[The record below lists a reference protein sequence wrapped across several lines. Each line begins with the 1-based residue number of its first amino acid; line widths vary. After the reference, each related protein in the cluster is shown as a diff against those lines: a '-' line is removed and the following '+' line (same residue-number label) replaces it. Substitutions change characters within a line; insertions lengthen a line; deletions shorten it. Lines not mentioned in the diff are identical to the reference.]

1 MKRLQ
6 ISFSKSKFRKVKKL
20 ACRNQELQEILG
32 YSERIIPIAE
42 SRKYSDPVAL
52 FEKLYQHA
60 CAMHNALS
68 RNWRCSSRT
77 CRTHQANLCLRGEIK
92 TVGFNVLF
100 VLEDEQDSLP
110 RPRRREVTIK
120 PIKGDAASV
129 APTEEVSYVRQAES
143 FTAVQESFKD
153 MISGKKRSSFKKAF
167 FKAQKSKELSPRPDN
182 GEVASEGGKQAHSA
196 TRLPTITISPGQ
208 ENIMRATPL
217 ASSDIPS
224 QRITDL
230 CSSLQQDCPNPNLG
244 VLIDEFDRQFH
255 VVKPIESSPTTVA
268 PVSARLVALPEIL
281 DARHQTSIDIARH
294 RRFEMAV
301 NIASALLQIYRSP
314 WLSGRW
320 SKDHFFFL
328 ADGEKVY
335 SDYPYLSQMFML
347 SGKDALTTNHS
358 PEPSPLALEEDARDS
373 LFTVGVII
381 LELIFGHNIEDCDF
395 RHFYYG
401 SDNLPNDQ
409 TNTSTARKWSQKV
422 LGECGVEIADVV
434 RRCLDCSFGPRPN
447 LRDKRFREAVYE
459 GVIRPL
465 ADHLKIW
472 KVDMPY

>member
-42 SRKYSDPVAL
+42 SRRSSDPVAL
-52 FEKLYQHA
+52 FDKLYQHA
-60 CAMHNALS
+60 CAMHNALA

-77 CRTHQANLCLRGEIK
+77 CRTHQANICLRGEIK

-110 RPRRREVTIK
+110 KPRRREVTIK
-120 PIKGDAASV
+120 PVKEDGAST
-129 APTEEVSYVRQAES
+129 APIEQVIYVQQAES

-153 MISGKKRSSFKKAF
+153 TISSKKSSSFKRVF
-167 FKAQKSKELSPRPDN
+167 FNARKSKDRSPTPDD
-182 GEVASEGGKQAHSA
+182 GEVSSKGGKQAHSA
-196 TRLPTITISPGQ
+196 TRPPTITISPGQ
-208 ENIMRATPL
+208 ENIIKVTPS
-217 ASSDIPS
+217 ASSNIPS
-224 QRITDL
+224 QPIADL
-230 CSSLQQDCPNPNLG
+230 CVSLQQDCQNPDLG
-244 VLIDEFDRQFH
+244 VLIDDFDREFQ
-255 VVKPIESSPTTVA
+255 VMRPIESSSTTVA

-281 DARHQTSIDIARH
+281 DARHRTSIDIARH

-301 NIASALLQIYRSP
+301 HIASALLQIYRSP

-320 SKDHFFFL
+320 SKDQFFFL
-328 ADGEKVY
+328 ADAGRVY
-335 SDYPYLSQMFML
+335 SDYPYISQMFIL
-347 SGKDALTTNHS
+347 SGKDPLTADNS
-358 PEPSPLALEEDARDS
+358 PEPSPSALEEDARDC

-381 LELIFGHNIEDCDF
+381 LELIFGHNIEACDF
-395 RHFYYG
+395 RHSYYG

-409 TNTSTARKWSQKV
+409 TNISTARKWSQKV
-422 LGECGVEIADVV
+422 LGECGIEIADVV

-447 LRDKRFREAVYE
+447 LKDKRFKEAVYE
-459 GVIRPL
+459 GVIKPL

-472 KVDMPY
+472 KVDMP

>member
-42 SRKYSDPVAL
+42 SRRFSNPVAA

-77 CRTHQANLCLRGEIK
+77 CRTHQANICLQGEIK

-100 VLEDEQDSLP
+100 VLEDEQDSFP
-110 RPRRREVTIK
+110 KPMRREVTIK
-120 PIKGDAASV
+120 PIKGDAASF
-129 APTEEVSYVRQAES
+129 APTEQVSYVRQAES

-153 MISGKKRSSFKKAF
+153 VISSKTRSSFSKAF
-167 FKAQKSKELSPRPDN
+167 FKAKRSKESSPRPDT
-182 GEVASEGGKQAHSA
+182 SKSRKQAHFA
-196 TRLPTITISPGQ
+196 TQPPTITISAGR
-208 ENIMRATPL
+208 EDEMKAIAS
-217 ASSDIPS
+217 ASSIVPS
-224 QRITDL
+224 QYITDL
-230 CSSLQQDCPNPNLG
+230 CSSLQHDCPTSNLG
-244 VLIDEFDRQFH
+244 ILIDDFDRQFQ
-255 VVKPIESSPTTVA
+255 VVKPVEPIPTTV
-268 PVSARLVALPEIL
+268 RLVALPEIL
-281 DARHQTSIDIARH
+281 DAYRQTSIDIARH

-301 NIASALLQIYRSP
+301 HIASALLQIYRSP
-314 WLSGRW
+314 WLSGKW
-320 SKDHFFFL
+320 SKDQFFFL
-328 ADGEKVY
+328 ADTEKVH

-347 SGKDALTTNHS
+347 SGKDPLTTDY
-358 PEPSPLALEEDARDS
+358 PLEPSPSALEEDARES
-373 LFTVGVII
+373 LFTVGVMI
-381 LELIFGHNIEDCDF
+381 LELIFGHNIEAYDF
-395 RHFYYG
+395 RRKYYG

-409 TNTSTARKWSQKV
+409 TNISTARKWSQKV
-422 LGECGVEIADVV
+422 LGECGIEIADVV

-447 LRDKRFREAVYE
+447 LKDKRFKEAGYE

-472 KVDMPY
+472 KVDVPQ

>member
-42 SRKYSDPVAL
+42 SRRRSDPVTL

-77 CRTHQANLCLRGEIK
+77 CRTHQASLCLQGEIK

-100 VLEDEQDSLP
+100 VLEDEQDSLAKP
-110 RPRRREVTIK
+110 KRREVTIK
-120 PIKGDAASV
+120 PIKGDAASF
-129 APTEEVSYVRQAES
+129 APTKQVSHVRQAES
-143 FTAVQESFKD
+143 FTAVQQSFKD
-153 MISGKKRSSFKKAF
+153 VISSKRRSSFQKAF
-167 FKAQKSKELSPRPDN
+167 FKAQRSKEPSPTPDT
-182 GEVASEGGKQAHSA
+182 SKSRRQAHFA
-196 TRLPTITISPGQ
+196 TRPPTITISQ
-208 ENIMRATPL
+208 ENEMTA
-217 ASSDIPS
+217 IPS
-224 QRITDL
+224 SRSIAPSQCITDL
-230 CSSLQQDCPNPNLG
+230 CSSLQHDCPTSNIG
-244 VLIDEFDRQFH
+244 ILIDEFDRQFE
-255 VVKPIESSPTTVA
+255 VAEPVEPVPTTVA

-281 DARHQTSIDIARH
+281 DAYHQTSIDIARH

-301 NIASALLQIYRSP
+301 HIASALLQIYRSP

-320 SKDHFFFL
+320 SKDQFFFL
-328 ADGEKVY
+328 ANTEKLY
-335 SDYPYLSQMFML
+335 SDYPYLSQMFKL
-347 SGKDALTTNHS
+347 RGKDPLTTDYS
-358 PEPSPLALEEDARDS
+358 PEPSPSALEEDARDS
-373 LFTVGVII
+373 LFAVGVII
-381 LELIFGHNIEDCDF
+381 LELIFGHNIEACDF
-395 RHFYYG
+395 RHSYYG

-409 TNTSTARKWSQKV
+409 TNISTARKWSQKV

-447 LRDKRFREAVYE
+447 LKDKRFKEAVYE

-472 KVDMPY
+472 KVDMP

>member
-6 ISFSKSKFRKVKKL
+6 ISFSKSKIRKVKKL

-42 SRKYSDPVAL
+42 SRKCSDPVAL

-60 CAMHNALS
+60 CAMHNALA
-68 RNWRCSSRT
+68 RNWKCCSRT
-77 CRTHQANLCLRGEIK
+77 CRAHQANLCLRGEVK
-92 TVGFNVLF
+92 TVDFNVLF

-110 RPRRREVTIK
+110 KPRRREVTIK
-120 PIKGDAASV
+120 PIKGDAASF
-129 APTEEVSYVRQAES
+129 ALTEQVSYVQQVES

-153 MISGKKRSSFKKAF
+153 MISSNKRSSFRKTF
-167 FKAQKSKELSPRPDN
+167 FKARKSKEPSPTPDN
-182 GEVASEGGKQAHSA
+182 GEDYSKGGKQAHFA
-196 TRLPTITISPGQ
+196 TRPPTITISPGQ
-208 ENIMRATPL
+208 ENNMKAIPST
-217 ASSDIPS
+217 SSNVPS

-244 VLIDEFDRQFH
+244 VLIDEFDRQFQL
-255 VVKPIESSPTTVA
+255 VKPIESSPTTVV

-281 DARHQTSIDIARH
+281 AARHQTSIDIARH

-301 NIASALLQIYRSP
+301 HIASALLQIYRSP

-320 SKDHFFFL
+320 SKDQFFFL
-328 ADGEKVY
+328 ADAEKVY

-347 SGKDALTTNHS
+347 SGKDPLTTDYS
-358 PEPSPLALEEDARDS
+358 LEPSASALEEDARDS

-381 LELIFGHNIEDCDF
+381 LELIFGHNIEACDF
-395 RHFYYG
+395 RHSYYG

-409 TNTSTARKWSQKV
+409 TNISTARKWSQKV

-447 LRDKRFREAVYE
+447 LRDKRFKEAVYE

-472 KVDMPY
+472 KVDMP